1 MIGNETVYIKT
12 WNTKRLTGPSVKM
25 LNYYLIYIQLNWI
38 NISEINW
45 EPMKLS
51 DSHNQSETNNP
62 PKFSQILK
70 NCNKLIAKN
79 IASAGS
85 RTRISYIPCERPEP
99 LDYRDLSNTLRN
111 NRYI

>member
-1 MIGNETVYIKT
+1 
-12 WNTKRLTGPSVKM
+12 
-25 LNYYLIYIQLNWI
+25 
-38 NISEINW
+38 
-45 EPMKLS
+45 MKLS

-85 RTRISYIPCERPEP
+85 RTRISCIPCERSEP
-99 LDYRDLSNTLRN
+99 LDYIHIYSELRTIFFAISLLQFFKIWEN
-111 NRYI
+111 LGGLFVSD